1 MISLGFMSKNLST
14 KKLAAL
20 RPREKRYTVTDGH
33 GLTLRVHPTGVK
45 SWCLRISYG
54 GVVSDLSLGR
64 WPEVSLMQARQ
75 QARRKRKELGQEPP
89 RGYVLSDAFRLWCN
103 LKRGR
108 ITSYMDEKRRLER
121 YVISPLGRRQL
132 DEITAPLVIA
142 TVRHIEAEGH
152 QATLKRVLMR
162 TREIMD
168 LAVCAGYIQHNPI
181 DRVSRVFAAPIVKP
195 MPAPP
200 WRELPLVMETMKDA
214 PARMRVLFLFSL
226 CSMLRPG
233 ENAKLRKSWIEAD
246 VLTIPA
252 VEMKK
257 GRAHRVP
264 ITAFMQ
270 TLINAEQRL
279 SPHPRSDFIFAAKQT
294 GKHVSAQALA
304 KHLHSTDL
312 SGKLVAHGLRSI
324 ARSWLADHETP
335 FEVAEAC
342 LSHVS
347 GTAVSRAYQR
357 SDYLAARTPVMTRWS
372 AFIEDCARKACL
384 VDEILDPAKH

>member
-1 MISLGFMSKNLST
+1 
-14 KKLAAL
+14 
-20 RPREKRYTVTDGH
+20 
-33 GLTLRVHPTGVK
+33 
-45 SWCLRISYG
+45 
-54 GVVSDLSLGR
+54 
-64 WPEVSLMQARQ
+64 MQARQ
-75 QARRKRKELGQEPP
+75 LARRKRKELGQEPP

-195 MPAPP
+195 TPAPP

-279 SPHPRSDFIFAAKQT
+279 SPTRAQISSLQPSRL
-294 GKHVSAQALA
+294 VST
-304 KHLHSTDL
+304 S
-312 SGKLVAHGLRSI
+312 
-324 ARSWLADHETP
+324 
-335 FEVAEAC
+335 
-342 LSHVS
+342 
-347 GTAVSRAYQR
+347 
-357 SDYLAARTPVMTRWS
+357 
-372 AFIEDCARKACL
+372 ARKL
-384 VDEILDPAKH
+384 